1 MLTERGL
8 PQILP
13 SWVSVKIL
21 PPPQGGRGGRLT
33 IREQRD
39 GHVVHSAWRHKVD
52 VGFLSVLAGGAGW
65 WFGR

>member
-39 GHVVHSAWRHKVD
+39 GHVVHSARRHK
-52 VGFLSVLAGGAGW
+52 A
-65 WFGR
+65 